1 MALHADNNRFALA
14 LLLAFSLIFL
24 LLAIDPWYPN
34 DWLLENV
41 LVFVGVPTL
50 ILLHL
55 RSPLS
60 RASYVCVFV
69 FLCLHEIGAHHTYAE
84 VPYDRWFEALT
95 GSSLNEQLGVE
106 RNHFDRFVH
115 LSWGLLLT
123 YPIREIV
130 IHTSKLR
137 GAWAALVP
145 FLIIATSSTIYE
157 LIEWAAAE
165 VFGGELGMAYLGTQG
180 DIWDAHKDTL
190 MAILGSLIASLAI
203 VGTNAMTNRE
213 QAHTGS

>member
-1 MALHADNNRFALA
+1 MISPADNSRLALA
-14 LLLAFSLIFL
+14 LLLAFGVVFSLS
-24 LLAIDPWYPN
+24 AIGPWYPN

-50 ILLHL
+50 IYIHL

-60 RASYVCVFV
+60 SVSYVCLFV

-95 GSSLNEQLGVE
+95 GSTLNELFGAE

-123 YPIREIV
+123 YPVREIAV
-130 IHTSKLR
+130 RTSNMR
-137 GAWAALVP
+137 GLWAALVP
-145 FLIIATSSTIYE
+145 FLVITSSSTIYE

-190 MAILGSLIASLAI
+190 MAMSGSLIASLVI
-203 VGTNAMTNRE
+203 LSGRPRE
-213 QAHTGS
+213 EN